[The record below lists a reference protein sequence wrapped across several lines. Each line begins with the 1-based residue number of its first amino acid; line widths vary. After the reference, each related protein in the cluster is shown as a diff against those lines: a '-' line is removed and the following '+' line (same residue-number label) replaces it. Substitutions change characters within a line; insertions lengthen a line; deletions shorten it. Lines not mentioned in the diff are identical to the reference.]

1 MGVISPILSY
11 SFASLF
17 RILGC
22 EGDAEIEIGLLVSR
36 RLWGCLFFLSVCI
49 YAKRKTSSLTHNWKM
64 GLLVF
69 FCVRIARSPFVVSV
83 GSCLT
88 GTAYWAVTSV
98 TLPLLS
104 RDNSPTNPNSAY
116 SSNTLL
122 GVHWNW
128 KNCWAL
134 LLHLLPSL
142 FVILPPSFPHAPLP
156 SPLHLD
162 EMNTLPGRK
171 HLIVSFWKN

>member
-1 MGVISPILSY
+1 M
-11 SFASLF
+11 
-17 RILGC
+17 C
-22 EGDAEIEIGLLVSR
+22 AE
-36 RLWGCLFFLSVCI
+36 
-49 YAKRKTSSLTHNWKM
+49 RKTPSLTHNWKT

-69 FCVRIARSPFVVSV
+69 FCVRIACSPFVVSV

-104 RDNSPTNPNSAY
+104 RDNSPTNPNSVH

-122 GVHWNW
+122 GVRWDW

-134 LLHLLPSL
+134 LLHLLPNL
-142 FVILPPSFPHAPLP
+142 FVIFPPSFPRTPLP
-156 SPLHLD
+156 QSPPPRWNEHFTRPETFNRLLLKKLIETSPLVTFCVSAYCNFL
-162 EMNTLPGRK
+162 RK
-171 HLIVSFWKN
+171 QGMGKGEGLAYFIFKCPYWL